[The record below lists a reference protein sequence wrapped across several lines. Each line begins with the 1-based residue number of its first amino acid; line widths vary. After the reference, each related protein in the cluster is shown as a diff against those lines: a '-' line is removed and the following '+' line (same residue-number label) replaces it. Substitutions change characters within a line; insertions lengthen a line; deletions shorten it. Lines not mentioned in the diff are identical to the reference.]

1 MNFRANKTRVEK
13 ITELVF
19 GGTYFG
25 DIYSGV
31 MLNGTKKTWKE
42 FDDLKNID
50 QKYYIILNYDYY
62 YNYYLYYKYY
72 IMLNSLLGIFFFIIF
87 L

>member
-13 ITELVF
+13 ITELAF

-50 QKYYIILNYDYY
+50 QK
-62 YNYYLYYKYY
+62 
-72 IMLNSLLGIFFFIIF
+72 
-87 L
+87 